1 MLPGIQQL
9 HPRGDEILDIVSH
22 YRHAMNQSGSR
33 YQRIPIGSRIG
44 HMQFGALLS
53 DSGINGQYP
62 FRKCGQYMRVE
73 PKAKYYA
80 LCRVTTLNQK
90 YTRFQLKNS
99 NGRYIEA

>member
-1 MLPGIQQL
+1 
-9 HPRGDEILDIVSH
+9 
-22 YRHAMNQSGSR
+22 MNQSGSR

-44 HMQFGALLS
+44 HMQFGTSLS
-53 DSGINGQYP
+53 DSCINGQYP
-62 FRKCGQYMRVE
+62 FRKCRQYMCVE
-73 PKAKYYA
+73 PGAKYYT